1 MNHQRAVEWDKC
13 PGHLEAMRKALQDGL
28 LQEAAS
34 GGWVATNSLLCSTYG
49 PDSYRRGPE
58 PKYRAY
64 TLIELLQVV
73 ATDGGTLIHQE
84 QSGLECEM
92 VHTDLE
98 NRVQLRFL
106 ELRHDPTRGPI
117 WVTLQQLFMLYHWD
131 DDEVMG
137 IRLQDGPVEPT
148 PEPPPAQFVTREQ
161 FCASVRLVRQLVGE
175 NGDGDSWDRIT
186 TRLDALLASVEAGE

>member
-148 PEPPPAQFVTREQ
+148 PVDAPVYVTREQ
-161 FCASVRLVRQLVGE
+161 FCRLCRSLRVWLT
-175 NGDGDSWDRIT
+175 DHDHTDDMLAT
-186 TRLDALLASVEAGE
+186 HLDDLIASVEAGE